1 METKYHIIRNKAEL
15 KKLIKACKTTG
26 VASVDFETMVDLYIL
41 MTSFPLYY
49 PYLFRL
55 GLV

>member
-15 KKLIKACKTTG
+15 KKLIKACKITG

-41 MTSFPLYY
+41 MTLFPLYY